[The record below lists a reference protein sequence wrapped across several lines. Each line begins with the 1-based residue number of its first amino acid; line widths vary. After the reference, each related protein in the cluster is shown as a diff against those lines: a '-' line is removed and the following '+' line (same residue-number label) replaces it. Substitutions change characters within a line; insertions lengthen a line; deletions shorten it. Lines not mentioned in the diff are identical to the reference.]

1 MQTLSKDNA
10 KDNAVSQVGSGTSD
24 SHAVTVLL
32 SAALLAAAL
41 LAGCGSTR
49 SGGGSMMD
57 PNMTRSGAPASSEMA
72 QLCDLQRQMAGKTPE
87 TQDAMLE
94 THMQAA
100 HGAINPQAVA
110 LHRQTMLRD
119 CSGR

>member
-1 MQTLSKDNA
+1 MKTVSKD
-10 KDNAVSQVGSGTSD
+10 DAVSQFGSGA
-24 SHAVTVLL
+24 SHSHVAMALL
-32 SAALLAAAL
+32 SAALLAVAL

-49 SGGGSMMD
+49 GGGGGSMMD

-72 QLCDLQRQMAGKTPE
+72 QLCDLHRQMAGKTPE
-87 TQDAMLE
+87 AQDAMLE

-100 HGAINPQAVA
+100 HGAINPQAMA